1 MRCLICEG
9 ATLSHI
15 CQRCRR
21 EVLAPQPSTRQ
32 LSCGLNVYSFYRYD
46 DIAPLLHTKHT
57 DLGYYI
63 FSILAALSF
72 TPFAQAFDAP
82 SVIGAVAVD
91 DQVRSGYAHSAIL
104 TKALTCKQI
113 IPLYGRL
120 LATKPHHYAGKSLVF
135 RKANPRGFTCKPFD
149 VREVIVVD
157 DIITTGTTL
166 EEAVGVLRG
175 AGKEVLFAL
184 TLADARL

>member
-15 CQRCRR
+15 CERCRH
-21 EVLAPQPSTRQ
+21 EVLTPQ
-32 LSCGLNVYSFYRYD
+32 LSLRRLECGIGVYSFYRYD

-57 DLGYYI
+57 DLGYYL
-63 FSILAALSF
+63 FSVLAQLSF
-72 TPFAQAFDAP
+72 TPFAASFHF
-82 SVIGAVAVD
+82 SHCVGALGID

-104 TKALTCKQI
+104 SKALTCKAIQ
-113 IPLYGRL
+113 PLYGKL
-120 LATKPHHYAGKSLVF
+120 LASKPHHYAGKSLAY
-135 RKANPRGFTCKPFD
+135 RKAHPRGFTCRPFD
-149 VREVIVVD
+149 VIEVIVVD

-166 EEAVGVLRG
+166 NEAVDVLRD
-175 AGKEVLFAL
+175 AGKEVLFAM